1 MAWTGELGDFS
12 EFYKPGGQ
20 ERTPPKPTTQDHIQ
34 MMRDRGE
41 GGPPIS

>member
-1 MAWTGELGDFS
+1 MAFSEGLGDFS
-12 EFYKPGGQ
+12 EFYNPTPEPPTTKPN
-20 ERTPPKPTTQDHIQ
+20 TQDHIQ